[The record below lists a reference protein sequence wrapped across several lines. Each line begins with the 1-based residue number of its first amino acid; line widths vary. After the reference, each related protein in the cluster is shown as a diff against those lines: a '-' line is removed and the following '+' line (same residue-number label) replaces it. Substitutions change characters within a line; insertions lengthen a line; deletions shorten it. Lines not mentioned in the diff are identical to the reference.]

1 MKNKIV
7 VSLIFIMI
15 VLFSFQYVVKATNNN
30 EDEWWFLYMDHRSF
44 LQAIAHL
51 LPCCAE
57 HGRHLR
63 LRPDG

>member
-30 EDEWWFLYMDHRSF
+30 EDEWWYYRSAKNGVLAYKQINAF
-44 LQAIAHL
+44 QLTLAD
-51 LPCCAE
+51 
-57 HGRHLR
+57 GRHHASNR
-63 LRPDG
+63 